1 MTRFQRFRDLEIVEE
16 ILHLG
21 FGGKLT
27 LNVTRPN
34 LYDVVAVVL

>member
-27 LNVTRPN
+27 LNITRPN
-34 LYDVVAVVL
+34 LYDVVSVVL